1 MHSGIQHRRSILD
14 ESPKHDE
21 QLPMEEEDMKK
32 ILSTFI
38 AVCLVLSLFVGN
50 FVYVP
55 SAMAADTYEWVLVS
69 GIFTNLNVCSLAVN
83 PKSPSVIYSGR
94 FGVSKSTNGGRSWN
108 AIGLA
113 NFSMIE
119 DLAVDPKN
127 PNVIYAG
134 TEDGVWKTT
143 NGGSGWEQTDLTDSY
158 VSSLA
163 IDPQNTSSIYAGT
176 QNHLYK
182 STNGGSSWTV
192 MEGPS
197 FVNAI
202 AVDPEDSKTIYI
214 GTWLWSGGG
223 LFKSTDGGSTW
234 SGIGFAKRHVS
245 SLEINPITSSIM
257 YAGIFDGGVYKST
270 NSGSSWSAINNGL
283 TSLDVESLAVDSG
296 TPQTIYAGTDSGGIF
311 KLQMD
316 SSETIAAPSTD
327 AITRVI
333 QLTIGSRTMRAN
345 GSSTILEAAPVILNS
360 RTFLPIRAV
369 VEAAGGTIAW
379 EAAAQKVTIVRKGT
393 TLSLWIGK
401 NPANLNGKSVKI
413 DTNAKVVP
421 IIVSG
426 RTLLP
431 LRFVAE
437 ALALDVGWDSKT
449 QVITIT
455 YTS

>member
-1 MHSGIQHRRSILD
+1 
-14 ESPKHDE
+14 
-21 QLPMEEEDMKK
+21 MKRT
-32 ILSTFI
+32 LSVFV
-38 AVCLVLSLFVGN
+38 AVCLVMSLFAGT
-50 FVYVP
+50 FVSVP
-55 SAMAADTYEWVLVS
+55 SARAVDTYKWALVS
-69 GIFTNLNVCSLAVN
+69 GISTNYNVCSLAVN

-113 NFSMIE
+113 NFSMVE

-127 PNVIYAG
+127 PNIIYAG

-143 NGGSGWEQTDLTDSY
+143 NSGSGWVQTDLTDSY

-163 IDPQNTSSIYAGT
+163 IDPQDTNSIYAGT
-176 QNHLYK
+176 QSHLYK
-182 STNGGSSWTV
+182 STNGGSSWTA

-214 GTWLWSGGG
+214 ATWLWSGGG

-245 SLEINPITSSIM
+245 SLAINPITSSIM
-257 YAGIFDGGVYKST
+257 YAGIFDGGVCKST

-316 SSETIAAPSTD
+316 SSETIAAPST
-327 AITRVI
+327 ATITRVI

-401 NPANLNGKSVKI
+401 NTANLNGKSVKI

>member
-1 MHSGIQHRRSILD
+1 MNR
-14 ESPKHDE
+14 
-21 QLPMEEEDMKK
+21 
-32 ILSTFI
+32 ILSVFI

-83 PKSPSVIYSGR
+83 QKSPSVIYSGR

-127 PNVIYAG
+127 PNIIYVA

-143 NGGSGWEQTDLTDSY
+143 NGGSGWAQTDLTDSY

-163 IDPQNTSSIYAGT
+163 IDQQDTNSIYAGT
-176 QNHLYK
+176 QSHLYK
-182 STNGGSSWTV
+182 STNGGSSWTA

-214 GTWLWSGGG
+214 ATWLWSGGG

-245 SLEINPITSSIM
+245 SLAINPITSSIM

-311 KLQMD
+311 KLQID
-316 SSETIAAPSTD
+316 SSETTPPPSTPVV
-327 AITRVI
+327 RKVI

-345 GSSTILEAAPVILNS
+345 GSSTILEVAPVILNS

-401 NPANLNGKSVKI
+401 NTANLNGKSVKI

>member
-1 MHSGIQHRRSILD
+1 
-14 ESPKHDE
+14 
-21 QLPMEEEDMKK
+21 MKK
-32 ILSTFI
+32 TLPVFI
-38 AVCLVLSLFVGN
+38 AACLVMSLFA
-50 FVYVP
+50 VP
-55 SAMAADTYEWVLVS
+55 SPARVADTYKWVLVS
-69 GIFTNLNVCSLAVN
+69 GISTNYNVCSLAVN

-113 NFSMIE
+113 NFSMVE

-143 NGGSGWEQTDLTDSY
+143 NGGSGWVQTDFTDSY

-163 IDPQNTSSIYAGT
+163 IDPQNTIGIYAGT

-202 AVDPEDSKTIYI
+202 VVDPKDSETIYI

-223 LFKSTDGGSTW
+223 LFKSTDGGSKW
-234 SGIGFAKRHVS
+234 SRIGFAQRHVACLVIS
-245 SLEINPITSSIM
+245 PTNSSIV

-270 NSGSSWSAINNGL
+270 NGGSSWNAINNGL
-283 TSLDVESLAVDSG
+283 TSLDVESLAIDSE

-316 SSETIAAPSTD
+316 SSETITAPSTA
-327 AITRVI
+327 AITKVI

-345 GSSTILEAAPVILNS
+345 GGSTILEAAPVILNS

-369 VEAAGGTIAW
+369 VETAGGTIAW
-379 EAAAQKVTIVRKGT
+379 EASTQKVTIARKGT
-393 TLSLWIGK
+393 KLDLWIGK
-401 NPANLNGKSVKI
+401 NTASLNGKSVKI
-413 DTNAKVVP
+413 DANAKVVP
-421 IIVSG
+421 IIVGG

-455 YTS
+455 YSS